1 MELSVIGIGPGDEK
15 YLTREARDA
24 VACSDVIIGYPRYL
38 DLIKPL
44 IEGKERFSTPMRKEI
59 ERCRTA
65 LEKAAE
71 GRAVALVCG
80 GDAGVYGMAS
90 LIYELA
96 PEYPPVEIR
105 VVPGITAA
113 LAGAALLGSPL
124 SGDFAVISLS
134 DLLTPPETVEARLI
148 AAAKGGFPICLY
160 NPASKNRRNNL
171 AKACDIVLRFRK
183 AGTVCGVVKNAGR
196 EGERVFLTDLK
207 TLRNYEADMVTTL
220 FIGNS
225 ETFRVNGKMVTP
237 RGYQTRSGGETAE
250 SSAELAAGKAALR
263 LFVFAGTTEGRLF
276 IEKFKNTVTVP
287 FYMLVFTATEYG
299 AALLREAS
307 GDPPPAPGSGAE
319 IRFCSGRLDADG
331 MYRQM
336 LRHKPSYAVDCT
348 HPHAAEVGGNIRAAC
363 GKAGCGYVRIGRKP
377 SPAPAGGIAVDSM
390 EEAAGFLRS
399 REGNILLT
407 TGSTGIEPF
416 GTEDLR
422 NRVFPR
428 ILPMEESLRKCRA
441 LGFPAKNILCMQGP
455 FSENFNRCLLREIGA
470 SWMLTKDSGE
480 EGGFLNKIQA
490 AEKEG
495 VPVVLLRRPPYEAR
509 EDKGIDEALSYLLAG
524 DQQRKCEAY
533 SGGGGTESPQSPPCL
548 PPTASGT
555 PLSGGSNPATPPP
568 GGPRP
573 PGPPIFFADCLPEEN
588 PE

>member
-1 MELSVIGIGPGDEK
+1 MKLSVIGIGPGNEK

-24 VACSDVIIGYPRYL
+24 LDCSDMVIGYPLYL

-65 LEKAAE
+65 LGKAAE
-71 GRAVALVCG
+71 GRNVALVCS

-113 LAGAALLGSPL
+113 LSGAALLGSPL
-124 SGDFAVISLS
+124 SGDFVVISLS
-134 DLLTPPETVEARLI
+134 DLLTPPETVEARLT

-171 AKACDIVLRFRK
+171 AKACDIILGFRN

-196 EGERVFLTDLK
+196 EGEGVFLTDLK
-207 TLRNYEADMVTTL
+207 TLRNYEADMITTL

-225 ETFRVNGKMVTP
+225 ETFCVNGKMVTP
-237 RGYQTRSGGETAE
+237 RGYQSHGEPP
-250 SSAELAAGKAALR
+250 ELLCGKAALR

-276 IEKFKNTVTVP
+276 IDKFKNTVKEP
-287 FYMLVFTATEYG
+287 FSMLVFTATEYG
-299 AALLREAS
+299 TSLLRDAA
-307 GDPPPAPGSGAE
+307 GDLPVSPGTGGE
-319 IRFCSGRLDADG
+319 IRFCSGRLDADA
-331 MYRQM
+331 MYREM

-348 HPHAAEVGGNIRAAC
+348 HPHAVEVSRNIRAAC
-363 GKAGCGYVRIGRKP
+363 GKAGCGYLRIGRKT
-377 SPAPAGGIAVDSM
+377 SPAPADSTEVDSM
-390 EEAAGFLRS
+390 EEAAGLLRD

-407 TGSTGIEPF
+407 TGTKGLEPF

-428 ILPMEESLRKCRA
+428 ILPMEESIRTCRA

-470 SWMLTKDSGE
+470 SWMVTKDSGD
-480 EGGFLNKIQA
+480 EGGFLNKIRA

-495 VPVVLLRRPPYEAR
+495 VQVVLLRQPAYEMQD
-509 EDKGIDEALSYLLAG
+509 DKSIDETLSFLLKDPSA
-524 DQQRKCEAY
+524 
-533 SGGGGTESPQSPPCL
+533 
-548 PPTASGT
+548 
-555 PLSGGSNPATPPP
+555 
-568 GGPRP
+568 
-573 PGPPIFFADCLPEEN
+573 
-588 PE
+588 